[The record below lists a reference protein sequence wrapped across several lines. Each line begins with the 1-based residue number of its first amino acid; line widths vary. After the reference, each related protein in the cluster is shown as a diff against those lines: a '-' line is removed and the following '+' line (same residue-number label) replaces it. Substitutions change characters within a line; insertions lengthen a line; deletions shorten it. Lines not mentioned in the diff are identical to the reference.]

1 MKTDN
6 FDPQDINENHTMAIV
21 MAVFP
26 FLFFLPLVS
35 GKNSPYLKFMANQTL
50 IYFVLNLVL
59 NAICQVVGAVPLV
72 GGIVSGI
79 LAAVINLVMLILWL
93 IGLINAINGNP
104 VRYPVIGEFDI
115 LK

>member
-6 FDPQDINENHTMAIV
+6 FDTHDINENHTMAVV

-35 GKNSPYLKFMANQTL
+35 GKNSPYMKFMANQTL
-50 IYFVLNLVL
+50 IYFILDLVL
-59 NAICQVVGAVPLV
+59 NAVCKVVGAVPFI
-72 GGIVSGI
+72 GGLAAGI
-79 LAAVINLVMLILWL
+79 LGAVINLVMLIFWL

-104 VRYPVIGEFDI
+104 VRYPLIGEFDI